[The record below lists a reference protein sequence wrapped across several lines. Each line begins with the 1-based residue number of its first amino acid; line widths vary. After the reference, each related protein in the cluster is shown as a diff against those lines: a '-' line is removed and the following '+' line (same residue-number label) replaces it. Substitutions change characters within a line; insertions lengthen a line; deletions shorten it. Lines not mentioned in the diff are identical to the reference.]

1 LYDGLGIGLVCGVQ
15 SMCRCL
21 DSIKC
26 QVCQLTKSNECAKRQ
41 RDELCHC
48 NQSTKCRVREMEK
61 EVNRVNSIID
71 CLREKV
77 LVRNNR
83 RQPWRDGEC
92 IPPKNIYGGG
102 MAILPSPNTDG

>member
-1 LYDGLGIGLVCGVQ
+1 
-15 SMCRCL
+15 
-21 DSIKC
+21 
-26 QVCQLTKSNECAKRQ
+26 
-41 RDELCHC
+41 
-48 NQSTKCRVREMEK
+48 MEK